1 MSISEHRLLIVLLGA
16 GLVLSSGCVEHAYHP
31 QNRPG
36 DYDPVPDPVSRST
49 PPEAGA
55 IWRGD
60 TASGSFLFFD
70 RKARGVGDLIT
81 VLVVEDFS
89 ATGSA
94 STSLGKGSSIT
105 ATANSDIGL
114 TDAYQ
119 KATQWFFRLLGA
131 DPGATLPAGT
141 DVNALTAS
149 YQNDFD
155 GDGTTSRAGSFQ
167 GVVTCRVLRV
177 LPRGVFHIQG
187 RRSIIVNHEE
197 QVLTVE
203 GLVRREDIGINNTV
217 LSSNLGEAR
226 LAFDG
231 RGVIDD
237 KQRPSLVARV
247 MDWLYPF

>member
-1 MSISEHRLLIVLLGA
+1 MSIYERLCGAVALTALLLASG
-16 GLVLSSGCVEHAYHP
+16 GCVEHAIYAE
-31 QNRPG
+31 NRPG
-36 DYDPVPDPVSRST
+36 HYEAIADSDLESP

-55 IWRGD
+55 VWRGN
-60 TASGSFLFFD
+60 TAAGSFLFFD
-70 RKARGVGDLIT
+70 RKARGAGDLIT

-94 STSLGKGSSIT
+94 ATRLGKGSSI
-105 ATANSDIGL
+105 AAGASSDIGL
-114 TDAYQ
+114 TDLYQ
-119 KATQWFFRLLGA
+119 KGAKWFFGLFGA
-131 DPGATLPAGT
+131 DPNGRVPTGSEVNTLSS
-141 DVNALTAS
+141 N

-155 GDGTTSRAGSFQ
+155 GDGSTTREGSFH
-167 GVVTCRVLRV
+167 GVVTCRVLKV
-177 LPRGVFHIQG
+177 LPRGVFHIRG

-203 GLVRREDIGINNTV
+203 GLVRREDIGINNTI

-237 KQRPSLVARV
+237 KQRPSVVARM

>member
-1 MSISEHRLLIVLLGA
+1 MSISDRSTTALLAMAFLLGTT
-16 GLVLSSGCVEHAYHP
+16 GCVEHALLP
-31 QNRPG
+31 DNRPG
-36 DYDPVPDPVSRST
+36 DYAPLPGADAAMPA
-49 PPEAGA
+49 PEAGA
-55 IWRGD
+55 VWRGD

-94 STSLGKGSSIT
+94 ATRLGKGSSID
-105 ATANSDIGL
+105 ATASSDIGF
-114 TDAYQ
+114 TDLYQ
-119 KATQWFFRLLGA
+119 KVAHWFFGLLGA
-131 DPGATLPAGT
+131 DPGSTLPAGT
-141 DVNALTAS
+141 DVNTLS
-149 YQNDFD
+149 SGFQNDFD
-155 GDGTTSRAGSFQ
+155 GDGVTSRAGSFT
-167 GVVTCRVLRV
+167 GVVTCRVLDV
-177 LPRGVFHIQG
+177 LPRGVFHVRG

-237 KQRPSLVARV
+237 KQRPSLVARM

>member
-1 MSISEHRLLIVLLGA
+1 MSTCNRVIAALGVGSFLLMTA
-16 GLVLSSGCVEHAYHP
+16 GCVEHAVFSE
-31 QNRPG
+31 NRAG
-36 DYDPVPDPVSRST
+36 DYEQPAAAYAE
-49 PPEAGA
+49 PPAPEPGS
-55 IWRGD
+55 IWHGD

-94 STSLGKGSSIT
+94 ATRLGKTSSID
-105 ATANSDIGL
+105 ASLQSDIGI
-114 TDAYQ
+114 TDLYQ
-119 KATQWFFRLLGA
+119 KAAKGLFGLAGA
-131 DPGATLPAGT
+131 AAGSTKPAGT
-141 DVNALTAS
+141 EVNALSSS

-155 GDGTTSRAGSFQ
+155 GDGTTTRTGTFT
-167 GVVTCRVLRV
+167 GVVTCRVVEV
-177 LPRGVFHIQG
+177 LPPGIFHVRG

-217 LSSNLGEAR
+217 LSSSLGEAR

-237 KQRPSLVARV
+237 KQRPSLIARM